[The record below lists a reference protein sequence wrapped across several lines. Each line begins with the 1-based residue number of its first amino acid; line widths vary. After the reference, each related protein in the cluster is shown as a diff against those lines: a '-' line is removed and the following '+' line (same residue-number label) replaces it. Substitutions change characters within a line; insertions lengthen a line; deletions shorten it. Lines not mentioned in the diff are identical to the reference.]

1 MLEGRK
7 FIITG
12 KNGENYYLKN
22 LYDRFF
28 SYEDMKIIK
37 KIDKYLD
44 NKSKKVDMNI
54 SDDKIIISP
63 ARSEKNKEIVLT
75 LQETNKLLD
84 DIFNM
89 YSKKIYSYSSIK
101 TIVEN
106 MNKIVNLDFFTKIN
120 LCNSLL
126 DLLKTNERKI
136 VDLTMINMKKNAG
149 ALTISKNLPIGTKFI
164 EESYTGYY
172 KKVIYEVK

>member
-1 MLEGRK
+1 MLEDRK
-7 FIITG
+7 FVITG
-12 KNGENYYLKN
+12 KTNDSYVLKN
-22 LYDRFF
+22 TYDRFF

-101 TIVEN
+101 TIIEN
-106 MNKIVNLDFFTKIN
+106 KNKTIN
-120 LCNSLL
+120 LSFLDKIIVCSELL
-126 DLLKTNERKI
+126 YLLKTNERKSA
-136 VDLTMINMKKNAG
+136 DLQLLGQSKDSGILK
-149 ALTISKNLPIGTKFI
+149 ISKNLPIGTKLI